1 MNKNQDVT
9 RDNQGLA
16 DDNRNLAGKDIDASP
31 SYDAPW
37 DMPRFRNWIAVARA
51 NQIVRRE
58 MGEGLGAVGLD
69 LPHYDVLAA
78 VFRYPGMTQQ
88 ELAVKLLVGR
98 SNLSMLLPEMEK
110 RALLERRADGKDK
123 RLRRLFLTP
132 EGEAQA
138 REGLAVQV
146 RLIEHMMAPLT
157 AEECD
162 AIGDLMRRLARFL
175 IDNPFRP

>member
-1 MNKNQDVT
+1 MNKKQDKPG
-9 RDNQGLA
+9 DNVDGA
-16 DDNRNLAGKDIDASP
+16 AI
-31 SYDAPW
+31 YDAPW
-37 DMPRFRNWIAVARA
+37 DMPRYRNWIAVARV

-58 MGEGLGAVGLD
+58 MGEGLAAVGLD
-69 LPHYDVLAA
+69 LPHYEVLAA

-110 RALLERRADGKDK
+110 RALMERRTDDRDK

-146 RLIEHMMAPLT
+146 RLIEHMMASLS
-157 AEECD
+157 ADECD
-162 AIGDLMRRLARFL
+162 AIGDTMRRVAKFL
-175 IDNPFRP
+175 TEKPFRA

>member
-1 MNKNQDVT
+1 MNKKQDK
-9 RDNQGLA
+9 A
-16 DDNRNLAGKDIDASP
+16 DDIVDGADI
-31 SYDAPW
+31 YEAPW
-37 DMPRFRNWIAVARA
+37 DMPRYRNWIAVARV

-58 MGEGLGAVGLD
+58 MGEGLGTVGLD
-69 LPHYDVLAA
+69 LPHYEVLAA

-110 RALLERRADGKDK
+110 RALIERRTDDRDK

-146 RLIEHMMAPLT
+146 RLIEHMMASLS
-157 AEECD
+157 ADECD
-162 AIGDLMRRLARFL
+162 VIGEIMRRVAKFL
-175 IDNPFRP
+175 TEKPFRA